1 MILYTQ
7 TICPK
12 CTFAKSE
19 LARKGLEYET
29 VNLDEQPE
37 VREEL
42 LDAGCMATP
51 VLKTDDGEL
60 LPSYEAILAFI
71 NK

>member
-19 LARKGLEYET
+19 LSRNGIEYET
-29 VNLDEQPE
+29 VNLDEFPE

-42 LDAGCMATP
+42 KEAGCLATP

-60 LPSYEAILAFI
+60 LPSFEAILGYI
-71 NK
+71 NR